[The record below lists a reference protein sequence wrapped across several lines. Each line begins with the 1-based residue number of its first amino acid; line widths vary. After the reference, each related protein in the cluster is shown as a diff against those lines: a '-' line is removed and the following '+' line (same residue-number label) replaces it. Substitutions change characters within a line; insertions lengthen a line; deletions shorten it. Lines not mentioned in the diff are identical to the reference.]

1 MNLTLAQIKIIA
13 FVVTIIVLILGSYY
27 KGVSDTS
34 QRYETKLLEAQ
45 LEISNKLAKVEQQSL
60 LISDSLVKQSEES
73 SKKLDLILR
82 NKRGP
87 LTSVPC
93 TPSTDFVSTWN
104 LINKETK

>member
-1 MNLTLAQIKIIA
+1 MTITQIKIIA
-13 FVVTIIVLILGSYY
+13 VISTIVVLILGSYY

-60 LISDSLVKQSEES
+60 LISDSLVKQPEES